1 MIIEEIINI
10 IFNIIK
16 NFDIYNLI
24 LSAILIILPSFYK
37 IIKVKLTRYYPSI
50 AGFIAYVFTIILI
63 GNYMYNGQVFNEM
76 NFILVF
82 LILISVNEIY
92 NGIRGI
98 KFIEIYELLKEYYFY
113 KKIDVDIVNF
123 NYSENDIERIKFI
136 IRSNFNILSAYSEV
150 GDFKIKIENK
160 KNYLYMNL
168 EIKFNKKAK
177 DYEVDN
183 IINRYKE
190 LEDINYIDSV
200 RYSPTLYKLY
210 ITIKDNNLN

>member
-1 MIIEEIINI
+1 MIIEEIIKI

-16 NFDIYNLI
+16 DFDIYDLI

-37 IIKVKLTRYYPSI
+37 IIRVKLTRYYSSI

-76 NFILVF
+76 NFILVC
-82 LILISVNEIY
+82 LILISVKEIY
-92 NGIRGI
+92 KGIRGI

-113 KKIDVDIVNF
+113 EKIDVDIVNF
-123 NYSENDIERIKFI
+123 NYSENDVERIKFI

-160 KNYLYMNL
+160 KNYLYLNL

-190 LEDINYIDSV
+190 LEDINYIDSL
-200 RYSPTLYKLY
+200 RYSPSLYKLY
-210 ITIKDNNLN
+210 INIKDNNLN

>member
-1 MIIEEIINI
+1 MIIEEIIKI

-16 NFDIYNLI
+16 DFDIYDLI

-37 IIKVKLTRYYPSI
+37 IIRVKLTRYYSSI

-76 NFILVF
+76 NFILVC
-82 LILISVNEIY
+82 LILISVKEIY

-123 NYSENDIERIKFI
+123 NYSENDVERIKFI

-160 KNYLYMNL
+160 KNYLYLNL

-190 LEDINYIDSV
+190 LEDINYIDSL
-200 RYSPTLYKLY
+200 RYSPSLYKLY
-210 ITIKDNNLN
+210 INIKDNNLN

>member
-1 MIIEEIINI
+1 MIIEEIIKI

-16 NFDIYNLI
+16 DFDIYDLI

-37 IIKVKLTRYYPSI
+37 IIRVKLTRYYSSI

-63 GNYMYNGQVFNEM
+63 GNYMYNGQTFNEM
-76 NFILVF
+76 NFILVC
-82 LILISVNEIY
+82 LILISVKEIY

-113 KKIDVDIVNF
+113 EKIDVDIVNF
-123 NYSENDIERIKFI
+123 NYSENDVERIKFI

-160 KNYLYMNL
+160 KNYLYLNL

-190 LEDINYIDSV
+190 LEDINYIDSL
-200 RYSPTLYKLY
+200 RYSPSLYKLY
-210 ITIKDNNLN
+210 INIKDNNLN